1 MVSLT
6 SPNLY
11 NLILNH
17 DPGYNAFIPHFTV
30 STFMTSYIGVAIY
43 LVNILSYKVYAKT
56 KKVELTTMD
65 LVTNRLEDDGSKYP
79 STLEKAVS
87 WVMGRCKY

>member
-1 MVSLT
+1 
-6 SPNLY
+6 
-11 NLILNH
+11 
-17 DPGYNAFIPHFTV
+17 
-30 STFMTSYIGVAIY
+30 MTSYIGVAIY

-79 STLEKAVS
+79 SIREKAAS
-87 WVMGRCKY
+87 WVMGRCRY

>member
-1 MVSLT
+1 
-6 SPNLY
+6 
-11 NLILNH
+11 
-17 DPGYNAFIPHFTV
+17 
-30 STFMTSYIGVAIY
+30 MTSYIGIAIY

-79 STLEKAVS
+79 STLEKAAS
-87 WVMGRCKY
+87 WVMRRIKD